1 MAYSE
6 NGSFGVCF
14 PCTEL
19 WLVLAMLQVVDGKT
33 MYRTT
38 MEKGNESKKQSCHEW
53 HVVEEDTSLKVHKMA
68 ANFLFNVI
76 GVLSLYMGRDKHAK
90 FLRHLGA
97 YEVRDRE
104 SQRHRDTETRE
115 RETRERRARERL
127 KYCTACL

>member
-6 NGSFGVCF
+6 NGSLGVCF

-19 WLVLAMLQVVDGKT
+19 WLVLAMLQIVDGKT

-53 HVVEEDTSLKVHKMA
+53 HAVEEDTSLKVHKMA

-97 YEVRDRE
+97 YEVRERE
-104 SQRHRDTETRE
+104 PETQRQEREIE
-115 RETRERRARERL
+115 RETKVL
-127 KYCTACL
+127 HQLLIISTLSS